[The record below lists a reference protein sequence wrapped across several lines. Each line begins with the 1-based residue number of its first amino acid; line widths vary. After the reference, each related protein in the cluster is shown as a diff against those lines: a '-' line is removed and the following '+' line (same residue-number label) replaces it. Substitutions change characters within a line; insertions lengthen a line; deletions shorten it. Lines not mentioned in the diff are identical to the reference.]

1 MTGLRRLSVLAI
13 TALLVTGISGVSA
26 VFGDSS
32 TPVNYVSANFT
43 PITTTVSYSYD
54 FVTAALIPG
63 TATAT
68 ALATN
73 NIFLTVI
80 NDPTPP
86 DPTNGATFFG
96 TAKPE
101 HFCDSSG
108 CDTVVYTQSFCSPWP
123 NTCLSAG
130 TFTFGG
136 FVTRNARGLTL
147 DQLTTLATQYNVQD
161 GNCSVGSPRFT
172 LDMVNPAGVHNTIHV
187 YIGDL
192 ATIFQSCP
200 TGSWTQ
206 DTSVADPGGNYATDS
221 AGNRWDISHYCTPT
235 YPYATYSAAVT
246 CADGLGLTISSI
258 YLVTDGSWSSNAGA
272 PGGTQTVLFRNI
284 QVNGVTRFP

>member
-1 MTGLRRLSVLAI
+1 MMTLRRLSVLAI

-32 TPVNYVSANFT
+32 TPVNYISANFT
-43 PITTTVSYSYD
+43 PITTTVSYNYD
-54 FVTAALIPG
+54 FVTGALIPG

-68 ALATN
+68 ALAIN

-80 NDPTPP
+80 SDPTPP
-86 DPTNGATFFG
+86 DPSNGATFFG

-123 NTCLSAG
+123 DACLSPGG

-147 DQLTTLATQYNVQD
+147 DQLTTLASQYNVQA
-161 GNCSVGSPRFT
+161 GNCGVGSPRFT
-172 LDMVNPAGVHNTIHV
+172 LAMSNGANIFV
-187 YIGDL
+187 YFGL
-192 ATIFQSCP
+192 LPSFQSCAVSTWSNP
-200 TGSWTQ
+200 DSGMNFAS
-206 DTSVADPGGNYATDS
+206 DS
-221 AGNRWDISHYCTPT
+221 AGFRWDSSQVCSGTQVTNYSG
-235 YPYATYSAAVT
+235 ATA
-246 CADGLGLTISSI
+246 CADANGLTISSI
-258 YLVTDGSWSSNAGA
+258 FLVIDGSWSSTAGA

-284 QVNGVTRFP
+284 QINTTTRFP